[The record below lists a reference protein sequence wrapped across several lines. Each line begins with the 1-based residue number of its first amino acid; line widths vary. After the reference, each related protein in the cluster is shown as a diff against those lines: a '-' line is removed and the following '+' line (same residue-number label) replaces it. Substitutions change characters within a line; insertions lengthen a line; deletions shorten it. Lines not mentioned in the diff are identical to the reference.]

1 MAHQFALVGC
11 GGMGRRHLRGFVELA
26 RVRPGLVELAAVVD
40 VDRERAEFVAGE
52 VEEFL
57 GNRPAACTSIAEAKS
72 QRPELEAADIVTTA
86 GTHHVAAARAL
97 DAGLHVLV
105 EKPLAVTM
113 RGCARI
119 RAAASRSGCLVSV
132 AENYRRDPILRLARA
147 LLDAGAIG
155 EPRSIV
161 ELRAGGSD
169 AMLIT
174 PWRHFREDGGPLMDV
189 GVHYADMI
197 VYLMGPVDRVAGI
210 TRLLEPVRTTGR
222 IDESPSGM
230 YARFRAELPDTFE
243 ATAPDSLQAMLGFA
257 SGAAGTWGT
266 RAFGPGRRPTPERR
280 AGVRRAGSKR
290 SGCAAAGPLKVW
302 RGGAEPLDDDE
313 VLALAPDF
321 ALDALTTDL
330 FGSDRLA
337 RYDFAFPQADRKLI
351 AHELG
356 ELAEAI
362 DSGNP
367 VEVDLDA
374 GEAAVALVLA
384 VHESSQA
391 GAIVTLDD
399 VRSGRVS
406 AYQDVTDRKLGLID

>member
-57 GNRPAACTSIAEAKS
+57 GNRPAACTSISEAKS

-86 GTHHVAAARAL
+86 GAHHVAAAEAL

-119 RAAASRSGCLVSV
+119 RAAASRSGCMVSV
-132 AENYRRDPILRLARA
+132 AENYRRDPILRLARG

-222 IDESPSGM
+222 IHEAPSGM
-230 YARFRAELPDTFE
+230 YARFRDGLPDTFE

-257 SGAAGTWGT
+257 SGAAGTWGLELS
-266 RAFGPGRRPTPERR
+266 APEGGESLSAVLGSEGRIETL
-280 AGVRRAGSKR
+280 GVR
-290 SGCAAAGPLKVW
+290 SGRPLKVW
-302 RGGAEPLDDDE
+302 RGGEPLDDAA
-313 VLALAPDF
+313 VLALAPEF
-321 ALDALTTDL
+321 ALDPLTTDL
-330 FGSDRLA
+330 FEADRMA
-337 RYDFAFPQADRKLI
+337 RYDFDFPQADRKLI

-399 VRSGRVS
+399 VRSGRIS
-406 AYQDVTDRKLGLID
+406 AYQDVTDRKLGLND

>member
-1 MAHQFALVGC
+1 
-11 GGMGRRHLRGFVELA
+11 
-26 RVRPGLVELAAVVD
+26 
-40 VDRERAEFVAGE
+40 
-52 VEEFL
+52 
-57 GNRPAACTSIAEAKS
+57 
-72 QRPELEAADIVTTA
+72 
-86 GTHHVAAARAL
+86 
-97 DAGLHVLV
+97 
-105 EKPLAVTM
+105 
-113 RGCARI
+113 
-119 RAAASRSGCLVSV
+119 
-132 AENYRRDPILRLARA
+132 
-147 LLDAGAIG
+147 
-155 EPRSIV
+155 
-161 ELRAGGSD
+161 
-169 AMLIT
+169 
-174 PWRHFREDGGPLMDV
+174 MDV

-257 SGAAGTWGT
+257 SGAAGTWGLELS
-266 RAFGPGRRPTPERR
+266 APDAGNHLSAVLGSEGRLETF
-280 AGVRRAGSKR
+280 GVR
-290 SGCAAAGPLKVW
+290 SGRPLKVW

-321 ALDALTTDL
+321 ALDPMTTDL

-337 RYDFAFPQADRKLI
+337 RYEFEFPQADRKLI

>member
-1 MAHQFALVGC
+1 MAHEFALVGC

-26 RVRPGLVELAAVVD
+26 RVRPGLIELAAVVD
-40 VDRERAEFVAGE
+40 VDRERADFVAGE
-52 VEEFL
+52 VAELL
-57 GNRPAACTSIAEAKS
+57 GSRPAACTGIAEAKA
-72 QRPELEAADIVTTA
+72 QRPELVAADIVTTA
-86 GTHHVAAARAL
+86 GAHHVAAAAAL

-119 RAAASRSGCLVSV
+119 RAAASRSGCMVSV
-132 AENYRRDPILRLARA
+132 AENYRRDPILRLARG

-161 ELRAGGSD
+161 ELRAGGGD

-222 IDESPSGM
+222 IDEAPSGM
-230 YARFRAELPDTFE
+230 YARFRGDLPDTFE

-257 SGAAGTWGT
+257 SGAAGTWGLELS
-266 RAFGPGRRPTPERR
+266 APDAGNNLSAVLGSEGRLETF
-280 AGVRRAGSKR
+280 GVR
-290 SGCAAAGPLKVW
+290 SGRPLQVW
-302 RGGAEPLDDDE
+302 RGGAEPLDDAD
-313 VLALAPDF
+313 VLALAPDL
-321 ALDALTTDL
+321 ALDPLTTDL

-337 RYDFAFPQADRKLI
+337 RYDLPFTQADRKLI
-351 AHELG
+351 ALELG

-384 VHESSQA
+384 VHESSEA
-391 GAIVTLDD
+391 GAMVTLDD
-399 VRSGRVS
+399 VHSGRVS

>member
-1 MAHQFALVGC
+1 MGHQFALVGC

-52 VEEFL
+52 VADLL
-57 GNRPAACTSIAEAKS
+57 GNRAAACTSIAEAKD
-72 QRPELEAADIVTTA
+72 QRPELVGADIVTTA
-86 GTHHVAAARAL
+86 GTHHVAAVEAL

-119 RAAASRSGCLVSV
+119 RAAASRSGRLVSV

-147 LLDAGAIG
+147 LMDADAIG

-197 VYLMGPVDRVAGI
+197 QYLMGPVDRVAGI

-222 IDESPSGM
+222 VDESPSGM
-230 YARFRAELPDTFE
+230 YARFRADLPDTFE

-257 SGAAGTWGT
+257 SGAAGTWGLELS
-266 RAFGPGRRPTPERR
+266 APDGGESLSAVLGSDGRLETL
-280 AGVRRAGSKR
+280 GVR
-290 SGCAAAGPLKVW
+290 SGRPLKVW
-302 RGGAEPLDDDE
+302 RGGAEPLDDAE

-321 ALDALTTDL
+321 ALDPLTTDL
-330 FGSDRLA
+330 FGGNRMA
-337 RYDFAFPQADRKLI
+337 RYDFQFPEADRKLI
-351 AHELG
+351 ALEIG

-362 DSGNP
+362 ESGGP
-367 VEVDLDA
+367 VEVDQDA

-391 GAIVTLDD
+391 GAMVTVDD

-406 AYQDVTDRKLGLID
+406 AYQDVTDRRLGLID

>member
-1 MAHQFALVGC
+1 MGHEFALVGC

-52 VEEFL
+52 VADLL
-57 GNRPAACTSIAEAKS
+57 GNRAAACTSIAEAKA
-72 QRPELEAADIVTTA
+72 QRPELVAADIVTTA
-86 GTHHVAAARAL
+86 GAHHVAAAEAL

-113 RGCARI
+113 RGCAQI
-119 RAAASRSGCLVSV
+119 RAAASRAGRLVSV

-197 VYLMGPVDRVAGI
+197 QYLMGPVDRVAGI
-210 TRLLEPVRTTGR
+210 TRLLEPVRTTGH
-222 IDESPSGM
+222 IHEAPSGM

-257 SGAAGTWGT
+257 SGAAGTWGLELS
-266 RAFGPGRRPTPERR
+266 APDGGESLSAVLGSEGRLETL
-280 AGVRRAGSKR
+280 GVR
-290 SGCAAAGPLKVW
+290 SGRPLKVW
-302 RGGAEPLDDDE
+302 RGGAEPLDDAE

-321 ALDALTTDL
+321 ALDPLTTDL
-330 FGSDRLA
+330 FGGDRMA
-337 RYDFAFPQADRKLI
+337 RYDFQFPQADRKLI
-351 AHELG
+351 ALEIG

-362 DSGNP
+362 DSGSP
-367 VEVDLDA
+367 VEVDLDV
-374 GEAAVALVLA
+374 GEDAVALVLA
-384 VHESSQA
+384 VHESSQV
-391 GAIVTLDD
+391 GAMVRLDD
-399 VRSGRVS
+399 VRSGRVT

>member
-1 MAHQFALVGC
+1 MGHQFALVGC

-52 VEEFL
+52 VADLL
-57 GNRPAACTSIAEAKS
+57 GNRAAACTSIAEAKV
-72 QRPELEAADIVTTA
+72 QRPELVAADIVTTA
-86 GTHHVAAARAL
+86 GAHHVAAAEAL

-105 EKPLAVTM
+105 EKPLAVTL

-119 RAAASRSGCLVSV
+119 RAAASRSGRLVSV

-197 VYLMGPVDRVAGI
+197 QYLMGPVDRVAGI

-222 IDESPSGM
+222 IHEAPSGM

-257 SGAAGTWGT
+257 SGAAGTWGLELS
-266 RAFGPGRRPTPERR
+266 APDGGESLSAVLGSEGRLETF
-280 AGVRRAGSKR
+280 GVR
-290 SGCAAAGPLKVW
+290 SGRPLKVW
-302 RGGAEPLDDDE
+302 RGGAEPLDDAE

-321 ALDALTTDL
+321 ALDPLTTDL
-330 FGSDRLA
+330 FGGDRMA
-337 RYDFAFPQADRKLI
+337 RYDFQFPQADRKLI
-351 AHELG
+351 ALEIG

-362 DSGNP
+362 ESGNP
-367 VEVDLDA
+367 VEVDLEA

-384 VHESSQA
+384 VHESSEV
-391 GAIVTLDD
+391 GAMVTLDD
-399 VRSGRVS
+399 VLSGRVS

>member
-1 MAHQFALVGC
+1 MAHEFALVGC

-26 RVRPGLVELAAVVD
+26 RVRPGLIELAAVVD
-40 VDRERAEFVAGE
+40 VDRDRADFVAGE
-52 VEEFL
+52 VEELL
-57 GNRPAACTSIAEAKS
+57 GNRPVACTGIAEAKA
-72 QRPELEAADIVTTA
+72 QRPELVAADIVTTA
-86 GTHHVAAARAL
+86 GAHHVAAAAAL

-119 RAAASRSGCLVSV
+119 RAAASRSGCMVSV
-132 AENYRRDPILRLARA
+132 AENYRRDPILRLARG

-161 ELRAGGSD
+161 EQRAGGSD

-197 VYLMGPVDRVAGI
+197 QYLMGPVDRVAGI

-222 IDESPSGM
+222 IDEAPSGM
-230 YARFRAELPDTFE
+230 YARFRGDLPDTFE

-257 SGAAGTWGT
+257 SGAAGTWGLELS
-266 RAFGPGRRPTPERR
+266 APDAGNNLSAVLGSEGRLETF
-280 AGVRRAGSKR
+280 GVR
-290 SGCAAAGPLKVW
+290 SGRPLQVW
-302 RGGAEPLDDDE
+302 RGGAEPLDDAD
-313 VLALAPDF
+313 VLALAPDL
-321 ALDALTTDL
+321 ALDPLTADL

-337 RYDFAFPQADRKLI
+337 RYDLPFTQADRKLI
-351 AHELG
+351 ALELG

-367 VEVDLDA
+367 VEVDLNV

-384 VHESSQA
+384 VHESSEA
-391 GAIVTLDD
+391 GAMVTLDD

-406 AYQDVTDRKLGLID
+406 AYQDVTDRKLGLIN